1 MTREKKT
8 SILALIMICIVC
20 LLMAGCATKKKVM
33 ATETTTQQESN
44 SKVEQEKD
52 TTIIETHDT
61 TKVSQRLVPFEVE
74 IPAAS
79 KERTTTDTTSVLETD
94 LYKSTA
100 TWSNGVLTHT
110 LEAKP
115 GAKVKGQTAV
125 TDTTKVSTK
134 KEKSKKTRNSSTD
147 SKSKQKDTQQEDKTT
162 TKQASWDAWLT
173 AGIIIGIAATTA
185 IIWQWKKRKRA
196 KKQQA

>member
-1 MTREKKT
+1 MTRERKT
-8 SILALIMICIVC
+8 SILALIMVCIAC
-20 LLMAGCATKKKVM
+20 LLAGCATKRQ
-33 ATETTTQQESN
+33 ATTTETTTRQESN

-79 KERTTTDTTSVLETD
+79 RERTTTDTTSVLETD

-100 TWSNGVLTHT
+100 TWSNGKLTHT

-125 TDTTKVSTK
+125 TDTTRASIQS
-134 KEKSKKTRNSSTD
+134 EKSKNTRNSSTD
-147 SKSKQKDTQQEDKTT
+147 SKSQQKDTQQEAKTT
-162 TKQASWDAWLT
+162 TKHASWSAWLT
-173 AGIIIGIAATTA
+173 AGIIIGTTATIA
-185 IIWQWKKRKRA
+185 IIWRWRKRKRA
-196 KKQQA
+196 KTQQA

>member
-1 MTREKKT
+1 MTRERKT

-20 LLMAGCATKKKVM
+20 LFLAGCATKRKAM
-33 ATETTTQQESN
+33 AETTAKEESS
-44 SKVEQEKD
+44 SKVEQEKY
-52 TTIIETHDT
+52 TNIVETHDT
-61 TKVSQRLVPFEVE
+61 TKVSQRLVPIEVE

-100 TWSNGVLTHT
+100 TWSNGKLKHT

-125 TDTTKVSTK
+125 SDTTRTSTK
-134 KEKSKKTRNSSTD
+134 NEKSKNTRNTSTD
-147 SKSKQKDTQQEDKTT
+147 SKSQQKDTQEVKTT
-162 TKQASWDAWLT
+162 TKQDSWSEWLT
-173 AGIIIGIAATTA
+173 TGIIIGTTATIA
-185 IIWQWKKRKRA
+185 IIWRWKKRKRT
-196 KKQQA
+196 KTQQA

>member
-8 SILALIMICIVC
+8 SLCALLIICLAM
-20 LLMAGCATKKKVM
+20 LLMAGCATKRQTM
-33 ATETTTQQESN
+33 TETTIAKQESN

-61 TKVSQRLVPFEVE
+61 TKVSQRIVPVEVE

-100 TWSNGVLTHT
+100 TWSNGTLTHT

-115 GAKVKGQTAV
+115 GAKVKGQAAV
-125 TDTTKVSTK
+125 TDTAKTSTK
-134 KEKSKKTRNSSTD
+134 SEKSKNTRNTSTD
-147 SKSKQKDTQQEDKTT
+147 SKSQQNDTKKEAKTT
-162 TKQASWDAWLT
+162 TEASWSTWLT
-173 AGIIIGIAATTA
+173 AGIIIGAAATIA
-185 IIWQWKKRKRA
+185 IIWRWRKRKREKA
-196 KKQQA
+196 TQA

>member
-1 MTREKKT
+1 MTKERKT
-8 SILALIMICIVC
+8 NLLALIMVCIVC
-20 LLMAGCATKKKVM
+20 ILAAGCATKRKAM
-33 ATETTTQQESN
+33 AETTAKEESS
-44 SKVEQEKD
+44 SKVEQEID
-52 TTIIETHDT
+52 TTIVETHDT
-61 TKVSQRLVPFEVE
+61 TKVSQRLIPIEVE

-100 TWSNGVLTHT
+100 TWSNGKLTHT

-134 KEKSKKTRNSSTD
+134 SEKSKNTRNTSTD
-147 SKSKQKDTQQEDKTT
+147 SKSQQKEQETQT
-162 TKQASWDAWLT
+162 TKRANWSTWLT
-173 AGIIIGIAATTA
+173 AGIVIGTTATIA
-185 IIWQWKKRKRA
+185 IIWRWRKRKQT
-196 KKQQA
+196 KTQQA